1 MATRSPKMPV
11 IKWSEKCCVDTPLI
25 HHLQAT
31 KVPYFTDVPQ
41 IEIRMENW
49 SSSPEKKNL
58 NLIDFQLSFKKKI
71 SYSYPRVIWSC
82 ISPDPCY
89 RKYLF
94 GFFNE

>member
-1 MATRSPKMPV
+1 MASCNLSWQWRSGMATRSPKMPV

-49 SSSPEKKNL
+49 SSSPEKKK
-58 NLIDFQLSFKKKI
+58 S
-71 SYSYPRVIWSC
+71 
-82 ISPDPCY
+82 
-89 RKYLF
+89 
-94 GFFNE
+94 